1 MKKSEARNLE
11 NFTST
16 ISHEFRTPLAT
27 AISFVEMLFKMIS
40 DAAQMKYLNLVSI
53 SLNLL
58 LSLVNDVV
66 DLTLIKSNCF
76 REEVKDF
83 NPTEALEFV
92 HSLMSF

>member
-1 MKKSEARNLE
+1 
-11 NFTST
+11 
-16 ISHEFRTPLAT
+16 
-27 AISFVEMLFKMIS
+27 
-40 DAAQMKYLNLVSI
+40 MKYLNLVSI